1 MKESR
6 LNRLAENLMKHIK
19 QFEKEVRED
28 ERKKQKPKPESGS

>member
-19 QFEKEVRED
+19 RFEKEVREN
-28 ERKKQKPKPESGS
+28 ERNKAKDK